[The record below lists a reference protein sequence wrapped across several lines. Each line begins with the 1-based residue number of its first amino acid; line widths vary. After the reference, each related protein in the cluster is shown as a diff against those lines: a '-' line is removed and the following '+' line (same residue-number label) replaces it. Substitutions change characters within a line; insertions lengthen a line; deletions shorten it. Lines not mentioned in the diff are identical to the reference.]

1 MAEQMLTIDRVAKK
15 KPKPVDETPKPRP
28 GYPVF
33 ARVREEIGET
43 LERFFK
49 SKRLP
54 PTLTSVV
61 EAALEDFL
69 ASEGFPVPPPKEGGG
84 K

>member
-1 MAEQMLTIDRVAKK
+1 MAEHLATIDAVGRK
-15 KPKPVDETPKPRP
+15 KPKPVDASPKPRP
-28 GYPVF
+28 GYAVF
-33 ARVREEIGET
+33 ARVREEIGEA
-43 LERFFK
+43 LERYFG

-69 ASEGFPVPPPKEGGG
+69 ASEGFPVASPKEGGS